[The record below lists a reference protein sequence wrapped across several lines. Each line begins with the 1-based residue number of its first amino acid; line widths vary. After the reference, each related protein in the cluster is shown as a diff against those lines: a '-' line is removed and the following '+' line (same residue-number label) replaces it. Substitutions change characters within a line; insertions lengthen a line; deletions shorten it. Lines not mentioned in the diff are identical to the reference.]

1 MNDLF
6 SQLEND
12 ATRPLAERLRPNS
25 TNQFIGQNQVRNKL
39 ETLIKNLKEKNYLP
53 NLILWGPPGTGKTT
67 WARLLGEMA
76 NAEFLQV
83 NAIDTGAKD
92 IREIGLRAYR
102 QRVEQQRRTVLF
114 IDEIH
119 RLNRSQ
125 QDVLLPFTE
134 KGDIILIGAT
144 TENPS
149 YELNSALLS
158 RSQVLVFDRFTTED
172 LENIFERA
180 GQNLGF
186 AVKAAF
192 SQDATQ
198 AIIEAADGDARKL
211 LNIIETL
218 NETFDL
224 KDQNE
229 PLEVEKL
236 KEALASRTFRFDK
249 KGESHYD
256 TISAFIKSMRG
267 SDPDAAIYY
276 LARMIK
282 GGEDPVF
289 IARRLVILA
298 SEDVGNADP
307 RALSLAIAGL
317 QAVEA
322 IGLPEAGINLA
333 QVVTYLASAPKSN
346 RSYAAYKKA
355 LDVVEQTGTP
365 AIPLPIRNAQTKLM
379 KDLGYGK
386 GYAYAHDYDRGYQK
400 QDYLPEEVRD
410 QVFYTPSE
418 HGFEKNISQY
428 LKWLRGEPKE

>member
-1 MNDLF
+1 MADLF

-12 ATRPLAERLRPNS
+12 STRPLAEKLRPLS
-25 TNQFIGQNQVRNKL
+25 TIDFIGQNQVRHKL
-39 ETLIKNLKEKNYLP
+39 NTLIKNLKEKNYLP

-158 RSQVLVFDRFTTED
+158 RSQVLVFDRFTPED
-172 LENIFERA
+172 LKNILNRA
-180 GQNLGF
+180 GANLE
-186 AVKAAF
+186 F
-192 SQDATQ
+192 SPEKVFDEDSIQ

-211 LNIIETL
+211 LNIVETL

-224 KDQNE
+224 KDVE
-229 PLEVEKL
+229 TPLAVQSL
-236 KEALASRTFRFDK
+236 REALASRTFRFDK

-346 RSYAAYKKA
+346 RSYSAYKKA
-355 LDVVEQTGTP
+355 LDVVERTGTP
-365 AIPLPIRNAQTKLM
+365 DIPIHIRNAKTNLM

-400 QDYLPEEVRD
+400 QEYLPEEVRNEI
-410 QVFYTPSE
+410 FYEPSD
-418 HGFEKNISQY
+418 HGFEKNIAQY
-428 LKWLRGEPKE
+428 LKWLRGET

>member
-1 MNDLF
+1 MADLF
-6 SQLEND
+6 SQTEND
-12 ATRPLAERLRPNS
+12 STRPLAERLRPHS
-25 TNQFIGQNQVRNKL
+25 TLDFIGQNQVRHKL
-39 ETLIKNLKEKNYLP
+39 NTLIKNLKEKNYLP

-158 RSQVLVFDRFTTED
+158 RSQVLVFDRFTPED
-172 LENIFERA
+172 LKNILIRA
-180 GQNLGF
+180 GINLE
-186 AVKAAF
+186 F
-192 SQDATQ
+192 SPEKVFNEDSVQ

-211 LNIIETL
+211 LNVIETL
-218 NETFDL
+218 NETFNL
-224 KDQNE
+224 KDVE
-229 PLEVEKL
+229 SPLDIQSL

-307 RALSLAIAGL
+307 RALPLAIAGL

-346 RSYAAYKKA
+346 RSYTAYKKA
-355 LDVVEQTGTP
+355 LDVVERTGTP
-365 AIPLPIRNAQTKLM
+365 DIPLPIRNAQTKMM

-386 GYAYAHDYDRGYQK
+386 GYAYAHDYDRGFQK
-400 QDYLPEEVRD
+400 QDYLPEEIRNEI
-410 QVFYTPSE
+410 FYEPSD
-418 HGFEKNISQY
+418 HGFEKNITQY
-428 LKWLRGEPKE
+428 LKWLRGEK

>member
-1 MNDLF
+1 MADLF

-12 ATRPLAERLRPNS
+12 STRPLAERLRPHS
-25 TNQFIGQNQVRNKL
+25 TLDFIGQNQVRHKL
-39 ETLIKNLKEKNYLP
+39 NTLIKNLKEKNYLP

-158 RSQVLVFDRFTTED
+158 RSQVLVFDRFTPED
-172 LENIFERA
+172 LKNILTRA
-180 GQNLGF
+180 GTNLEF
-186 AVKAAF
+186 STEKVFNEDAV
-192 SQDATQ
+192 Q

-211 LNIIETL
+211 LNIVETL

-224 KDQNE
+224 KN
-229 PLEVEKL
+229 VEAALDVDTL
-236 KEALASRTFRFDK
+236 KEALATRTFRFDK

-346 RSYAAYKKA
+346 RAYTAYKKA
-355 LDVVEQTGTP
+355 LAVVEQTGTP
-365 AIPLPIRNAQTKLM
+365 DIPLQIRNAQTKLM

-386 GYAYAHDYDRGYQK
+386 GYAYAHDFDRGYQK
-400 QDYLPEEVRD
+400 QNYLPEEVRD
-410 QVFYTPSE
+410 EIFYEPSD
-418 HGFEKNISQY
+418 HGFEKNIAQY
-428 LKWLRGEPKE
+428 LKWLRGD

>member
-1 MNDLF
+1 MADLF

-12 ATRPLAERLRPNS
+12 STRPLAERLRPHS
-25 TNQFIGQNQVRNKL
+25 TLDFIGQNQVRHKL
-39 ETLIKNLKEKNYLP
+39 NTLIKNLKEKNYLP

-158 RSQVLVFDRFTTED
+158 RSQVLVFDRFTPED
-172 LENIFERA
+172 LNSILLRA
-180 GQNLGF
+180 GANLEF
-186 AVKAAF
+186 SPEKVFNEESIQAV
-192 SQDATQ
+192 
-198 AIIEAADGDARKL
+198 IEAADGDARKL

-224 KDQNE
+224 KDVE
-229 PLEVEKL
+229 VPLEVQAL

-298 SEDVGNADP
+298 SEDIGNADP
-307 RALSLAIAGL
+307 RALSLAMAGL

-346 RSYAAYKKA
+346 RSYSAYKKA
-355 LDVVEQTGTP
+355 LDVVERTGTP
-365 AIPLPIRNAQTKLM
+365 DIPLHIRNAQTKLM

-386 GYAYAHDYDRGYQK
+386 GYAYAHDYDRGYEK
-400 QDYLPEEVRD
+400 QDYMPEEVRGES
-410 QVFYTPSE
+410 FYEPSD
-418 HGFEKNISQY
+418 HGFEKNIAQY
-428 LKWLRGEPKE
+428 LKWLRGEK